1 MLFIFNIL
9 AEWTLQV
16 IGIRISQIGFQFVD
30 SKSESNEGISKF
42 FDVNIVQVF
51 FKAQIFLE
59 RRVPLISLATYIT
72 ARPVLQI
79 TVNQSLFE
87 VTQKQFFITYPS
99 VEPDISE
106 AILKQAVPNFVGP
119 AILSRD

>member
-42 FDVNIVQVF
+42 FDVNTVQVF

-59 RRVPLISLATYIT
+59 RRVPLISLAAYIT

-87 VTQKQFFITYPS
+87 VTQKQFFITHPS
-99 VEPDISE
+99 V
-106 AILKQAVPNFVGP
+106 
-119 AILSRD
+119 